1 MLDINVRQD
10 ERLGENVEKIIS
22 GMLPHRNYDSQLFS
36 ELYLQLTRVIQ
47 EDEFTGE
54 YYIIIRTFSELS
66 KIGNMVPDYKAML
79 TKDNLNSI
87 LNANIYDLVRKPE
100 VETQSILREEGVDV
114 NLDTEQGLTDAVNVV
129 YTKVMDLYERCYN
142 LAENSNSC
150 FGYIVSLKSE
160 LVNHVMERSVKN
172 QVHILRDSYRIG
184 RRVYAGANDCA
195 EYMSMVT
202 SELQQRLDSSHDGV
216 TIIDDISK
224 VQEMNAALEES
235 MEKLA
240 DCGVPPIDEQT
251 PMMTHWYRVLCA
263 PEGTGKTMFAINSA
277 VNLLLAG
284 KRVVFMSGESD
295 EPRLFAKITSNY
307 IFKKYKKYVDYSMVQ
322 NPKNY
327 DIPADILKL
336 IRLAQAEIAELKGLI
351 YQETFTYDRMYS
363 ELKSLYERYRMDAV
377 IIDHTLALTGGSHL
391 SEKERIDRMSND
403 IRRFKKEYPVFF
415 LVLSHMSSNGTDD
428 LRNDVRV
435 KDSPTRGSSMPSKD
449 ADDIYIMYAN
459 EALANK
465 GLVQIQN
472 YKRREASLI
481 YKYMYIKSRFEVC
494 SFDWDDELQGA
505 GDMEISDARM
515 EEMID
520 DINGVKDDN
529 LLDEYDDYDEDF
541 DDDFDDYD
549 DEDY

>member
-1 MLDINVRQD
+1 
-10 ERLGENVEKIIS
+10 
-22 GMLPHRNYDSQLFS
+22 
-36 ELYLQLTRVIQ
+36 
-47 EDEFTGE
+47 
-54 YYIIIRTFSELS
+54 
-66 KIGNMVPDYKAML
+66 
-79 TKDNLNSI
+79 
-87 LNANIYDLVRKPE
+87 
-100 VETQSILREEGVDV
+100 
-114 NLDTEQGLTDAVNVV
+114 
-129 YTKVMDLYERCYN
+129 
-142 LAENSNSC
+142 
-150 FGYIVSLKSE
+150 
-160 LVNHVMERSVKN
+160 
-172 QVHILRDSYRIG
+172 
-184 RRVYAGANDCA
+184 
-195 EYMSMVT
+195 
-202 SELQQRLDSSHDGV
+202 
-216 TIIDDISK
+216 
-224 VQEMNAALEES
+224 
-235 MEKLA
+235 
-240 DCGVPPIDEQT
+240 
-251 PMMTHWYRVLCA
+251 
-263 PEGTGKTMFAINSA
+263 
-277 VNLLLAG
+277 
-284 KRVVFMSGESD
+284 
-295 EPRLFAKITSNY
+295 
-307 IFKKYKKYVDYSMVQ
+307 
-322 NPKNY
+322 
-327 DIPADILKL
+327 
-336 IRLAQAEIAELKGLI
+336 
-351 YQETFTYDRMYS
+351 MYS

-541 DDDFDDYD
+541 DDDYDDYD